1 MADILTR
8 RHGSDVFEMS
18 NRVTL
23 QTIDAAS
30 LPGITD
36 RMNNHESGSNPNA
49 HGVQNIGGL
58 QGILDGKASAVHAHT
73 ISNITGLQTSLDGK
87 ASASHTHTINNV
99 TGLQS
104 ALNGKEPVFTKNT
117 AFNKDFGSTAGT
129 VCEGNDSRLS
139 DSREPLA
146 HTHEMTD
153 VIGLDVELANKADK
167 SAITQDIVVVT
178 GVDFVAQTITT
189 ATVKVVDGI
198 ITEII

>member
-1 MADILTR
+1 MALLKNGNAHVLEI
-8 RHGSDVFEMS
+8 S

-23 QTIDAAS
+23 QALDASS
-30 LPGITD
+30 LSGITARLD
-36 RMNNHESGSNPNA
+36 NHESGLNPNA

-58 QGILDGKASAVHAHT
+58 QAVLDGKASV
-73 ISNITGLQTSLDGK
+73 
-87 ASASHTHTINNV
+87 SHTHATSNV

-104 ALNGKEPVFTKNT
+104 ALDGKEPLITKKT

-153 VIGLDVELANKADK
+153 VIGLDVELVNKADK
-167 SAITQDIVVVT
+167 SAVTQDIVVVT
-178 GVDFVAQTITT
+178 GVDFVAQTVTT